1 MGANGGAMWCSPSCS
16 SVPVSVVLESEQSQ
30 GEHHIAPPFSLD
42 WKPAT
47 LPAMLRLRLALFV
60 LLLGFIV
67 PSSPQEVQKHGVVFE
82 KWIRDTFFDGYTPQS
97 YTQKWDIPSEANKKY
112 GGIPVNPKATKYRTA
127 VDMGDALRQYDIHE
141 PFWLIVGYWQQN
153 GTEKKFVNIV
163 AARIEPDEYHK
174 LWGDVKRAD
183 LEKLD
188 SLIKDTPSPVAARQ
202 AAQKLKREAPF
213 NTSVISLNPKID
225 SKHQRRLQCSL
236 TFAKVFKYLAPKA
249 DPSVQ
254 PKPML

>member
-1 MGANGGAMWCSPSCS
+1 
-16 SVPVSVVLESEQSQ
+16 
-30 GEHHIAPPFSLD
+30 
-42 WKPAT
+42 
-47 LPAMLRLRLALFV
+47 MLRLRLALFV